1 MIIIFIFI
9 SILAGM
15 VASLTGIHF
24 GYQVIVGTIV
34 LCILLWNED
43 KIKNS
48 ETVKKLIGAFKN
60 RRY

>member
-1 MIIIFIFI
+1 M
-9 SILAGM
+9 L
-15 VASLTGIHF
+15 VSLTPLHF
-24 GYQVIVGTIV
+24 GYQLIIGTIV

-60 RRY
+60 RKY